1 MNTVCN
7 IDKLEFAEG
16 TADQAL
22 LPPPI
27 KSHGICLPID
37 GQQLRCTYAD
47 QPDVYYTV
55 CIFLRITIIVN
66 QLFLATKT
74 YSVT

>member
-37 GQQLRCTYAD
+37 GQLRCTYAD
-47 QPDVYYTV
+47 QPEVYYTV